1 MRILSPQLVR
11 NRPHPDSGFS
21 TLELMV
27 VVVIL
32 MISAAVTI
40 PGYLSMTRYL
50 RITGDGR
57 DLSGAI
63 AGAKMR
69 AAQDFTHARL
79 HADLAN
85 NTFQLEVWNKN
96 AACWQTDGDVAN
108 PCTIAGSPVQP
119 LSQGVQFGLAAVGA
133 GAPNPQA
140 VVAQAPACLVGVAGG
155 GNLATIANTACI
167 EFNSRGLPVAA
178 DGSPTANDAIYI
190 TNNNTVYG
198 TTVIVS
204 GLIQSWSSPAAVTAW
219 GAR

>member
-1 MRILSPQLVR
+1 MRILGPQLVK
-11 NRPHPDSGFS
+11 NRPHPESGFS
-21 TLELMV
+21 TIELMV
-27 VVVIL
+27 VLVIL
-32 MISAAVTI
+32 MVSAAVTI

-57 DLSGAI
+57 DLSGGI

-96 AACWQTDGDVAN
+96 AACWQTDGDVGN
-108 PCTIAGSPVQP
+108 PCTVAGSPVQP
-119 LSQGVQFGLAAVGA
+119 LSQGVLFGLAAVGA

-204 GLIQSWSSPAAVTAW
+204 GLIQSWSSPAAATAW